1 MPTTPPQ
8 STESDGVRPPYRTAG
23 VTGVSSVNSG
33 HCAAIPG
40 TALVLWEPA
49 TPCADMLDAV
59 PTIVLPTPRTFLYC
73 RTLGRHGEDPRMV
86 YGP

>member
-1 MPTTPPQ
+1 MPTTPQ
-8 STESDGVRPPYRTAG
+8 SAESAGVRPPFHTTG
-23 VTGVSSVNSG
+23 VTGVPSANSD
-33 HCAAIPG
+33 HCTAIPG